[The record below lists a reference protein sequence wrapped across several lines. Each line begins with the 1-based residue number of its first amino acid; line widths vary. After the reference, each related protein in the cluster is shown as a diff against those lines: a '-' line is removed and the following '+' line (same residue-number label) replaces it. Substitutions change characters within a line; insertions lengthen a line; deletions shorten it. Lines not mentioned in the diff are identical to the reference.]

1 MSLSRSDLIDQMNEA
16 STEILREKGYI
27 CIVDVLIRMGKLT
40 EEDYRAWRAMR
51 IPYLESVIKVNLAKV
66 NYMLRAM
73 QQNAKRGGLLAGKTV
88 YMSWE
93 KSSKKLL
100 RFSKFGDP
108 NIEDAY
114 STHFYKPK
122 EGNPGRG
129 F

>member
-1 MSLSRSDLIDQMNEA
+1 MSLSRSDLLDQMNEA

-40 EEDYRAWRAMR
+40 EEDYRTWRAMR

-66 NYMLRAM
+66 NCMLRAM
-73 QQNAKRGGLLAGKTV
+73 QQNAKRGGLQASKTV

-93 KSSKKLL
+93 KSSKKQL

-114 STHFYKPK
+114 STHFHKPK

-129 F
+129 L